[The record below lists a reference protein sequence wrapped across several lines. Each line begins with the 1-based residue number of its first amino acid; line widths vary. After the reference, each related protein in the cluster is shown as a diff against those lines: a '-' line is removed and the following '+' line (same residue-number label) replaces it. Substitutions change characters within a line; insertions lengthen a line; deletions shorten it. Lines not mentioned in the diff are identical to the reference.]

1 MSREIIKSLVKLRTC
16 VGFMGEKEQ
25 ASWWSSSFFSS
36 SGGTFLSPVFP
47 KTSTLA
53 RVNGASGAARLV
65 HDEHIGVGDV
75 YHLFRLPEKMELD
88 ISQLLAKDFTVLEL
102 ITSVEVA
109 QAALTELSAG
119 ENTRGV
125 GPHLIEG
132 DVVDEGMIR
141 RIASAYMHG
150 FSSRE
155 IVYPYYRGS
164 T

>member
-1 MSREIIKSLVKLRTC
+1 MSSAVNDMLVQLRCC
-16 VGFMGEKEQ
+16 VSFLGERDQ
-25 ASWWSSSFFSS
+25 ASWWSSSFLSG

-53 RVNGASGAARLV
+53 RMNGASGAAQLV
-65 HDEHIGVGDV
+65 HDERIGIGDV
-75 YHLFRLPEKMELD
+75 YHLFRLPENIELD
-88 ISQLLAKDFTVLEL
+88 ISQLLAKDSTVLEL

-109 QAALTELSAG
+109 QAALKELSAG

-132 DVVDEGMIR
+132 DAVDEGMIR
-141 RIASAYMHG
+141 HIASAYMHG

-155 IVYPYYRGS
+155 VVYPYYRGS